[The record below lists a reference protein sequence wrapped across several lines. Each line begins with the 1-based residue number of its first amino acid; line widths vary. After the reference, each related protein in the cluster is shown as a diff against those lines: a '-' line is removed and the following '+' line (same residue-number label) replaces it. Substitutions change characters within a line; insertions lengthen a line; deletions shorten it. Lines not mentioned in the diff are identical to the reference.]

1 MRPLGVGEAV
11 GLIKGEA
18 VGESDCGVAVFVT
31 VRETSG
37 EAGEGVVR
45 LATARLPVRPWERT
59 SARLAMEIM
68 WARLSARPMRM
79 GEAVGVTGGEV
90 VEESGDGATV

>member
-1 MRPLGVGEAV
+1 MGEAV

-18 VGESDCGVAVFVT
+18 VGESDGGVAVVVT
-31 VRETSG
+31 VGETSG

-45 LATARLPVRPWERT
+45 LATARLPLRPWERT

-68 WARLSARPMRM
+68 
-79 GEAVGVTGGEV
+79 
-90 VEESGDGATV
+90 